1 MDMSVTDRSVRPE
14 SDGISAFQIRA
25 LVFCGLVG
33 LLDGNDTGIMSIGI
47 PGLASVL
54 HLPPSALGW
63 AVSGSFLGAAIGA
76 LAFGSL
82 GDRFGRKRML
92 VAAVILFGVFTVLTP
107 LAGSLNQLVFLR
119 IMAGIGLGGAT
130 PCFITLASE
139 YSPAR
144 LRGTI
149 VSLIWASFPLGLLLG
164 GLFSG
169 LVLTRYSWK
178 VIFYIGGAL
187 PLLFAVAM
195 MLALPE
201 SLDFLIARADRRD
214 EARHIMAQLG
224 YDARAEQAMLEH
236 ARTAAKPATVGPATL
251 MRDGRLRATVC
262 LWVILFAAFGTTA
275 CMAWVPTILH
285 QHGVTLASAAVASS
299 FLGVG
304 ALLGMIIAGRLVDR
318 FGAVRALTGPLLIG
332 AGATAMLGYSTASSV
347 AASVAV
353 GLVGAFVG
361 LGASGAIA
369 LVALTYP
376 SATRSTGAGWAMGM
390 ARLGQVIMPG
400 LFAVLM
406 GMQWSAE
413 MIFPLLAICS
423 VVAAVA
429 AVLIGR
435 NPQGSSAE
443 RNRTLAGSGL
453 SGQSELQQSKMA
465 LRNP

>member
-1 MDMSVTDRSVRPE
+1 MDVSVTDG
-14 SDGISAFQIRA
+14 SDRVEAEGISALAIRA

-47 PGLASVL
+47 PGLASIL
-54 HLPPSALGW
+54 HLPSSALGW

-92 VAAVILFGVFTVLTP
+92 VAAAILFGVFTVLTP
-107 LAGSLNQLVFLR
+107 LATSLDQLVVLR

-130 PCFITLASE
+130 PCFITLSSE

-169 LVLTRYSWK
+169 LMLTRYSWE
-178 VIFYIGGAL
+178 VIFYVGGGVSLLIAL
-187 PLLFAVAM
+187 AM
-195 MLALPE
+195 MIALPE
-201 SLDFLIARADRRD
+201 SLDFLIARPDRHE
-214 EARHIMAQLG
+214 EARRIMTQLG
-224 YDARAEQAMLEH
+224 YDARAQQAMLDEVK
-236 ARTAAKPATVGPATL
+236 TAAKPAAAGPGTL
-251 MRDGRLRATVC
+251 VREGRLRATLC

-275 CMAWVPTILH
+275 CMSWVPTLLR
-285 QHGVTLASAAVASS
+285 QHGVNLASAAVASS

-332 AGATAMLGYSTASSV
+332 AGATAMLGYSVASSV
-347 AASVAV
+347 AASIAV

-376 SATRSTGAGWAMGM
+376 SAMRSTGAGWAMGM

-413 MIFPLLAICS
+413 LIFALLAICP
-423 VVAAVA
+423 VIAAVA
-429 AVLIGR
+429 ALVFR
-435 NPQGSSAE
+435 SSQASSAE
-443 RNRTLAGSGL
+443 WNRTLAGS
-453 SGQSELQQSKMA
+453 SANELQQSKMA

>member
-1 MDMSVTDRSVRPE
+1 MDMSVTGSSVRPE
-14 SDGISAFQIRA
+14 AEGISALQIRA

-33 LLDGNDTGIMSIGI
+33 LIDGNDTGIMSIGI

-92 VAAVILFGVFTVLTP
+92 VAAAILFGVFTVFTP
-107 LAGSLNQLVFLR
+107 LAGSLDQLVFLR

-144 LRGTI
+144 QRGTV
-149 VSLIWASFPLGLLLG
+149 VSVIWASFPLGLLLG
-164 GLFSG
+164 GLFGG
-169 LVLTRYSWK
+169 LTLTHYTWE
-178 VIFYIGGAL
+178 VIFYVGGAVS
-187 PLLFAVAM
+187 LLLAVAM
-195 MLALPE
+195 MMALPE
-201 SLDFLIARADRRD
+201 SIDFLIARADRRD
-214 EARHIMAQLG
+214 EARRIMAQIG
-224 YDARAEQAMLEH
+224 YDVRAVQAMIEQAQ
-236 ARTAAKPATVGPATL
+236 TAAKPSTVGPATL
-251 MRDGRLRATVC
+251 MREGRLRATVC

-318 FGAVRALTGPLLIG
+318 FGAVRALTSPLLIG
-332 AGATAMLGYSTASSV
+332 AGATAMLGYSTASTV

-376 SATRSTGAGWAMGM
+376 TAMRSTGAGWAMGM

-413 MIFPLLAICS
+413 MIFALLAICP
-423 VVAAVA
+423 VIAAVA
-429 AVLIGR
+429 ALAFR
-435 NPQGSSAE
+435 NSEASSAE
-443 RNRTLAGSGL
+443 RNRTRAGSGA
-453 SGQSELQQSKMA
+453 SGPSELQQSKIA
-465 LRNP
+465 LRNS

>member
-1 MDMSVTDRSVRPE
+1 
-14 SDGISAFQIRA
+14 
-25 LVFCGLVG
+25 
-33 LLDGNDTGIMSIGI
+33 
-47 PGLASVL
+47 
-54 HLPPSALGW
+54 
-63 AVSGSFLGAAIGA
+63 VSGSFLGAAIGA

-92 VAAVILFGVFTVLTP
+92 VAAATLFGVFTVLTP
-107 LAGSLNQLVFLR
+107 LATSLDQLVFVR

-130 PCFITLASE
+130 PCFITLSSE

-144 LRGTI
+144 VRGTI

-169 LVLTRYSWK
+169 YMLMHYSWE
-178 VIFYIGGAL
+178 VIFYVGGGISLLIAL
-187 PLLFAVAM
+187 AM
-195 MLALPE
+195 MIALPE
-201 SLDFLIARADRRD
+201 SLDFLIARPDRHG
-214 EARHIMAQLG
+214 EARKIMAQLG
-224 YDARAEQAMLEH
+224 CDPRTQQAMLEQVKV
-236 ARTAAKPATVGPATL
+236 AAKPATVGPGTL
-251 MRDGRLRATVC
+251 VREGRLRATIC

-275 CMAWVPTILH
+275 CMSWVPTLLR
-285 QHGVTLASAAVASS
+285 QHGVSLASAAVASS

-304 ALLGMIIAGRLVDR
+304 ALIGMIIAGRLVDR

-332 AGATAMLGYSTASSV
+332 AGATAMLGYSVSSSV
-347 AASVAV
+347 AASIAV

-376 SATRSTGAGWAMGM
+376 SAIRSTGAGWAMGL

-406 GMQWSAE
+406 GMQWSVEA
-413 MIFPLLAICS
+413 IFALLAICP
-423 VVAAVA
+423 VIAAVA
-429 AVLIGR
+429 ALVFR
-435 NPQGSSAE
+435 SAQPSSTWNRASVGSDA
-443 RNRTLAGSGL
+443 
-453 SGQSELQQSKMA
+453 SELQQSKMA